1 MPHTPD
7 HKDNL
12 ITSNTAGV
20 SNTNVNSLTQGGL
33 ANLTSPSILAQA
45 QTLADTVMP
54 TTKTEPDLGM
64 ASLLYFSKL
73 AEESSKPGATLLGA
87 AGSAFQSPAAYLM
100 KQKQLDD
107 ANKKAKATMVA
118 SLVPTLA
125 KAQKTSKEEPYVS
138 VDDPTT
144 NSLVYYSKEDFAKLS
159 TDAKKKLIPY
169 KQEKAEASKL
179 YVNTSDNTIKVGNQ
193 DVLPDGKIRLNNT
206 QIGNLDSN
214 ISSVLGEFKASAPS
228 QKERDRDKLLSYGKN
243 YENLKPEQ
251 KQEYSLIYQETVKG
265 KPVDVIENGQ
275 KVTKFEGGIDL
286 RLLKNLPVPEG
297 FDVNKVLNKQKRSY
311 PTGTV
316 DSAGYAVRLFQN
328 DGVIRT
334 LIEDE
339 NYRPNIKD
347 MVKQHNSI
355 ILGTG
360 NILLDT
366 KAQKYYQASA
376 NFVAALLR
384 EESGAAIAESEY
396 RDAYKQYFP
405 QVGDSAETILTK
417 QNAREAVI
425 RNMVGAAGDAL
436 TDFHPAVQKYLQTEI
451 EGKKF
456 DSFDTKGYVK
466 YLDKKIMDTKGQLF
480 RLKIQGKTVPQLEEM
495 LEDKDAKSKLANYQ
509 VLIIDELL
517 DLKKS
522 EDD

>member
-138 VDDPTT
+138 VDNPTT
-144 NSLVYYSKEDFAKLS
+144 DSLVYYSKEDFAKLPKDQK
-159 TDAKKKLIPY
+159 TKLIPY
-169 KQEKAEASKL
+169 KQQKVEASKL
-179 YVNTSDNTIKVGNQ
+179 YVNTSDNTIKVGDE
-193 DVLPDGKIRLNNT
+193 DVLPDGKIRLTNT
-206 QIGNLDSN
+206 QLGNLDSN
-214 ISSVLGEFKASAPS
+214 IGSVLGEFKATQPS
-228 QKERDRDKLLSYGKN
+228 LQERNRDKLISFGNN
-243 YENLKPEQ
+243 YDNLKPKE
-251 KQEYSLIYQETVKG
+251 KQEYSIIYQELVKG
-265 KPVDVIENGQ
+265 KPIKVIENGVE
-275 KVTKFEGGIDL
+275 VTKFEGGIDL

-297 FDVNKVLNKQKRSY
+297 FDVEKVLNKQKRSY
-311 PTGTV
+311 PAGTA

-334 LIEDE
+334 LTEDKG
-339 NYRPNIKD
+339 YRPNIAD
-347 MVKQHNSI
+347 MVKQHAG
-355 ILGTG
+355 ILKGTG
-360 NILLDT
+360 NFLQT
-366 KAQKYYQASA
+366 TEAQKFYQASA

-384 EESGAAIAESEY
+384 KESGAAIAESEY

-405 QVGDSAETILTK
+405 QLGDSAETILTK

-451 EGKKF
+451 EGKKY

-480 RLKIQGKTVPQLEEM
+480 RLKIQGKTLDQLKNM
-495 LEDKDAKSKLANYQ
+495 LADPKANEKLANYQ
-509 VLIIDELL
+509 ILIIDELIDAKL
-517 DLKKS
+517 TS
-522 EDD
+522 ED